1 MLRQQLRFEQQE
13 ASRLAEL
20 DALKTQFFTNISH
33 EFRTPLTLILGP
45 LTDLKKRFPAE
56 SVLNL
61 MERNGHRLLTLINQ
75 LLDLSKLEAGQL
87 KNEAEP
93 GDIAAF
99 FRTIASLFG
108 SLADSQAIRFV
119 FEQEPTTYL
128 ADFDRDKIE
137 KITTNLLANAFKFT
151 PAGNEVRM
159 MVRYENRPDSQA
171 VVLTVQD
178 TGIGIAPDKVG
189 QIFNRFYQ
197 GFVSATANN
206 ANRNYTGTGIGLAL
220 VKELVA
226 VLNGTITV
234 TSTEG
239 AGSSFVV
246 RLPVAQITALARSHA
261 ETAPALG
268 AGVPITEP
276 HYQYANGQTVP
287 VAAPV
292 AGQTA
297 ENILL
302 IIDDNA
308 DIRAFIRS
316 IFETDYR
323 ILEAIDGLDGL
334 EQATAC
340 TPDLIICD
348 LMMPRLD
355 GFGFCRAVKTQ
366 EATSHIPVV
375 MLTAKATVEDRIEG
389 FDLGADD
396 YLTKP
401 FNRTELR
408 ARVMNLAQKQA
419 RLQHY
424 FSNLAPTEPHLTTS
438 PDPVREDAFVQKAIA
453 VVERH
458 LPEAG
463 FTVEQFGQ
471 QMNMS
476 QSQLVRKLKSL
487 TNQTAV
493 EFIRNRRLMQAAERL
508 RRGDSTVSEV
518 AYAVGFESL
527 SYFTRVFQEKFG
539 VTPSAYP
546 TGRSAS
552 PSTASNAGP
561 EPMPI
566 P

>member
-401 FNRTELR
+401 FNRT
-408 ARVMNLAQKQA
+408 
-419 RLQHY
+419 
-424 FSNLAPTEPHLTTS
+424 
-438 PDPVREDAFVQKAIA
+438 
-453 VVERH
+453 
-458 LPEAG
+458 
-463 FTVEQFGQ
+463 
-471 QMNMS
+471 
-476 QSQLVRKLKSL
+476 
-487 TNQTAV
+487 
-493 EFIRNRRLMQAAERL
+493 
-508 RRGDSTVSEV
+508 
-518 AYAVGFESL
+518 
-527 SYFTRVFQEKFG
+527 
-539 VTPSAYP
+539 
-546 TGRSAS
+546 
-552 PSTASNAGP
+552 
-561 EPMPI
+561 
-566 P
+566 